1 MTVRKS
7 VLQGERQDRR
17 TTIHDAQQQ
26 TMNTLVAPTTTTKQ
40 STTSHMTMSMSPKK
54 DTVRGRS
61 SPSKTPVLLADGR
74 IVKKELKGIMGRLD
88 KSHPFVAC
96 TFDFIQT
103 FTILFYQMVKSIYNF
118 CHFKITIVDICSC
131 VPQMRSDDI
140 IDVCFL
146 SEIEVLFCISCLPT
160 VHPNASSAILFTF
173 S

>member
-1 MTVRKS
+1 MTMTES

-26 TMNTLVAPTTTTKQ
+26 TMNTLVEPPTTKQ
-40 STTSHMTMSMSPKK
+40 SKTPTMTLSMSPKK
-54 DTVRGRS
+54 DTFRGDTVRDRS

-88 KSHPFVAC
+88 RPHPSVAC

-103 FTILFYQMVKSIYNF
+103 FTILFYHMVKSIYNF
-118 CHFKITIVDICSC
+118 CHLKITIVDICSC
-131 VPQMRSDDI
+131 VPQMRSDDV

-146 SEIEVLFCISCLPT
+146 SEIEVLLVLVVP
-160 VHPNASSAILFTF
+160 
-173 S
+173 